1 MIENLATLINKH
13 YGNKKSIDT
22 ISNHSKSVEEVKAR
36 VQKIIDSGVMKRKRI
51 KKRKKDD
58 NE

>member
-1 MIENLATLINKH
+1 MIENLATLINKY
-13 YGNKKSIDT
+13 YGKQKTIDT
-22 ISNHSKSVEEVKAR
+22 ISNHSTSIDEAKAR
-36 VQKIIDSGVMKRKRI
+36 VQKIIDSGAMKRKRI